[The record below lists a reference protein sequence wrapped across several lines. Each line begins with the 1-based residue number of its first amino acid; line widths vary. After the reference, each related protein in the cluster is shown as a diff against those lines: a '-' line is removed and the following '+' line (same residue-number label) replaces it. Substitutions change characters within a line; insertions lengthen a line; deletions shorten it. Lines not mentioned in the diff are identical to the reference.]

1 VDLGAGDA
9 TKTLILLKEAQR
21 LGKDLTYIPIDIS
34 KGSNDKLA
42 GTLTKQLPQLNSH
55 IITGE
60 FEPALSYIR

>member
-9 TKTLILLKEAQR
+9 IKTMILLEEAQR

-34 KGSNDKLA
+34 KGSNEKLA
-42 GTLTKQLPQLNSH
+42 VNLSKQLPHLSSH